1 LGHAGEKL
9 MSVDATKKWCPNP
22 FCQRTTKFKNN
33 RNLLTQIFP
42 TSHKNFPCAIYH
54 LYEASDTA
62 RQRIF
67 EHLFDSNQGTYDK
80 YVGELLQ
87 RFVKFEEEKKELK
100 KK

>member
-1 LGHAGEKL
+1 
-9 MSVDATKKWCPNP
+9 MSVDGKKKWCPNP
-22 FCQRTTKFKNN
+22 FCQTTTELKNN
-33 RNLLTQIFP
+33 GYLLMHIFP
-42 TSHKNFPCAIYH
+42 ASHKNFPCAMYH

-67 EHLFDSNQGTYDK
+67 EHLFDSNQGTYDE

-87 RFVKFEEEKKELK
+87 RFVRFEEEKKKEAK